1 MRTKPLLDVVA
12 EMARATGGAVTAA
25 EVAERTGRDRANVSR
40 ELNKLAREGLLEKR
54 PGRPVLFVPR
64 TFAEISGGKNDAAPL
79 RKLGSLKDPGD
90 TNDSKDLQDIKSSE
104 NPASFENPTARER
117 KTPSTASRSSF
128 GRSKIRLPADFTGTA
143 LGELVAATGT
153 LKEACERGVAAVLYP
168 PSGLHTLI
176 IGPTG
181 SGKSTFARAMHSFAV
196 ESGAWPPNAPFVSLN
211 CSEYSQNPNLL
222 MSQLFGHV
230 KGAFTG
236 AYADK
241 VGMVERAS
249 SGMLFLD
256 EVHRLPPQ
264 GQEMLFQ
271 IIDRGT
277 FRRLGETGNERR
289 ANLMLVAATT
299 EEPSSYLLQ
308 TFLRRIPVVI
318 PMPSLDEWKPSERYA
333 LIQKLL
339 AEEADKLSRPVRL
352 SAGALSY
359 LMRASFPGNVG
370 ELKSRIQVACFR
382 AFLSSA
388 ERGLEGELVVG
399 LDALRDAGAGI
410 RYSSER
416 PVREMDSDISVAP
429 GMRRP
434 SGGSRRLTAV
444 PVSIPAGD
452 LRRTGISE
460 RAILDAL
467 EAEVRTYV
475 DNLLFRSNESEN
487 AEGLSREEISGLC
500 DPKVRSV
507 LKEALPQ
514 IALRYGMT
522 LSARALYA
530 LSVHITHRLRNRSSE
545 ASVIPS
551 AVARSNPGAMMAMD
565 VSGVDEKYIAASK
578 DLADVLEKRLNVRPL
593 PGEVGLIARIFQAE
607 VAGGSGGGVT
617 VLLAL
622 HGNGVARETASVV
635 REILGQDIVTPVD
648 LGLSW
653 SLAEKARAIAAALEG
668 KASSRGACV
677 LTDMALPP
685 FFASEIASKTGVDVK
700 IVDGA
705 SLPLI
710 LDVVS
715 RSLIP
720 GISLAEIVGEVQSER
735 PPGCV
740 DLRPAGDSWFEDGKS
755 VLVTA
760 ESRVSAERIRELLM
774 TVFSE
779 AIEEGLCVLTLCS
792 PQDAVGAA
800 GAGSGARFLAVAGIT
815 PTEPEGCQF
824 ISLQDMVSGEGLQAL
839 ARVLERAGFGVPEVP
854 GIRRRLLQKLSTDLL
869 SEQLTFLK
877 PERLAA
883 PCLKI
888 LERIEDA
895 MGVSYPT
902 GACVRFMVHLACLVE
917 RLLLGQPVLEHP
929 QATAL
934 FSTYSVLESVM
945 SAVLKDIEQE
955 FGCSI
960 PLGEKAFLLEALTET
975 GPVQ

>member
-1 MRTKPLLDVVA
+1 MVRKPLLDVVA
-12 EMARATGGAVTAA
+12 EMAKATGGGVSAA

-40 ELNKLAREGLLEKR
+40 ELNKLAREGFLEKR
-54 PGRPVLFVPR
+54 PGRPVLFLPR
-64 TFAEISGGKNDAAPL
+64 TVAENSGGKSDAAPS
-79 RKLGSLKDPGD
+79 RKV
-90 TNDSKDLQDIKSSE
+90 KSSE
-104 NPASFENPTARER
+104 DSKFENPTAWER
-117 KTPSTASRSSF
+117 RTPSIASRSSF
-128 GRSKIRLPADFTGTA
+128 DPLKIRLPVDLAATA

-153 LKEACERGVAAVLYP
+153 LREACEKGMAAVLYP

-181 SGKSTFARAMHSFAV
+181 SGKSTFARAMHSFAI

-318 PMPSLDEWKPSERYA
+318 SMPSLDEWKPSERYA

-339 AEEADKLSRPVRL
+339 AEEADKLSLPVRL
-352 SAGALSY
+352 SPEALSY

-388 ERGLEGELVVG
+388 ERGFEGELVVG
-399 LDALRDAGAGI
+399 LDAFREARASILN

-416 PVREMDSDISVAP
+416 PTRKRDSDISTAP
-429 GMRRP
+429 GVRSP
-434 SGGSRRLTAV
+434 SGGSGRFSAI
-444 PVSIPAGD
+444 PVSVPAGD

-475 DNLLFRSNESEN
+475 DNLLFRSNESGG
-487 AEGLSREEISGLC
+487 AEGLSQEEISGLC
-500 DPKVRSV
+500 DPKVRNV
-507 LKEALPQ
+507 LREALPE
-514 IALRYGMT
+514 IASRYGMT

-530 LSVHITHRLRNRSSE
+530 LSVHITHRLRSRSSE

-593 PGEVGLIARIFQAE
+593 PGEIGLIARIFQAE
-607 VAGGSGGGVT
+607 VAGVGGSGVAI
-617 VLLAL
+617 LLAL
-622 HGNGVARETASVV
+622 HGNGVARETANVV
-635 REILGQDIVTPVD
+635 REVLGQDIVIPVD

-668 KASSRGACV
+668 KGSSRGACV

-685 FFASEIASKTGVDVK
+685 FLASEIASKAGVDVK
-700 IVDGA
+700 IVDSA

-710 LDVVS
+710 LDVAS

-720 GISLAEIVGEVQSER
+720 GISLAELVGEVHVGR
-735 PPGCV
+735 PPGRV

-760 ESRVSAERIRELLM
+760 QSRVSAERIRELLM

-779 AIEEGLCVLTLCS
+779 ATEEGLCVLTLCS
-792 PQDAVGAA
+792 PQDAVGAS
-800 GAGSGARFLAVAGIT
+800 GAGSGARFLAVAGMT
-815 PTEPEGCQF
+815 PTELEGRQF
-824 ISLQDMVSGEGLQAL
+824 ISLQDIVSGEGLQVL
-839 ARVLERAGFGVPEVP
+839 ARLLQRAGFSVPEGP
-854 GIRRRLLQKLSTDLL
+854 AIRRRLLQKLSTDLL
-869 SEQLTFLK
+869 GEQLTFLK
-877 PERLAA
+877 PERLAGS
-883 PCLKI
+883 CLKV
-888 LERIEDA
+888 LERIEEA

-929 QATAL
+929 QAAAL
-934 FSTYSVLESVM
+934 FSTYTVLESVM